1 MELKEYMNIIRK
13 RLWLIAAIVIVAC
26 LGAGLK
32 TYMTTPLYNAE
43 AKLIVNQTYDR
54 QGTAMLDYTLIQT
67 NIMVIN
73 SYTEV
78 IKSSAIL
85 DKVVASYPDLGLT
98 SQQLASM
105 ISVSSAN
112 DSQVMNLTVQDT
124 SYEQAAKTVNAVAKI
139 FEAQIPSI
147 MKVDNVTTLSQAPLE
162 ENAAP
167 INVNP
172 VMSILISF
180 VIGLMLAVG
189 LVFLL
194 EYLDDTFKSEAE
206 LEREL
211 GIPVI
216 AVIARIRK
224 EDVKSSHSVT
234 TSQQQVGESSYA
246 TVNH

>member
-26 LGAGLK
+26 LGAGVK
-32 TYMTTPLYNAE
+32 TFMTTPLYNAE

-54 QGTAMLDYTLIQT
+54 QGTAMLDYSLIQT
-67 NIMVIN
+67 NVMVIS

-85 DKVVASYPDLGLT
+85 DKVVATYPDLGLT

-112 DSQVMNLTVQDT
+112 DSQVMNLRVQDT
-124 SYEQAAKTVNAVAKI
+124 SYEQAAKTVNAVARI

-147 MKVDNVTTLSQAPLE
+147 MNVDNVTILSEAPLE
-162 ENAAP
+162 ANAAP
-167 INVNP
+167 ININL

-180 VIGLMLAVG
+180 VVGLMLAVG

-194 EYLDDTFKSEAE
+194 EYLDDTYKSEAE

-211 GIPVI
+211 GLPVL
-216 AVIARIRK
+216 AVIARIK
-224 EDVKSSHSVT
+224 KDDVKSSQPVT
-234 TSQQQVGESSYA
+234 TTQQQVGESSYA
-246 TVNH
+246 TFNQ

>member
-1 MELKEYMNIIRK
+1 MELKEYLNIIRK

-32 TYMTTPLYNAE
+32 TFMTTPLYNAE

-54 QGTAMLDYTLIQT
+54 QGTAMLDYSLIQT
-67 NIMVIN
+67 NVMVIS

-85 DKVVASYPDLGLT
+85 DKVVAAYPDLGLT

-112 DSQVMNLTVQDT
+112 DSQVMNLSVQDT
-124 SYEQAAKTVNAVAKI
+124 SYEQAAKTVNAVAKM
-139 FEAQIPSI
+139 FERQIPSI
-147 MKVDNVTTLSQAPLE
+147 MNVDNVTILSEAPLE
-162 ENAAP
+162 ANAAP
-167 INVNP
+167 ININL

-180 VIGLMLAVG
+180 VVGLMLAVG

-194 EYLDDTFKSEAE
+194 EYLDDTYKSEAE

-211 GIPVI
+211 GLPVL
-216 AVIARIRK
+216 AVIARIK
-224 EDVKSSHSVT
+224 KDDVKSSQPSIT
-234 TSQQQVGESSYA
+234 TQQQVGESSYA
-246 TVNH
+246 TINQ

>member
-26 LGAGLK
+26 LGAGVK
-32 TYMTTPLYNAE
+32 TFMTTPLYNAE

-54 QGTAMLDYTLIQT
+54 QGTAMLDYSLIQT
-67 NIMVIN
+67 NVMVIS

-78 IKSSAIL
+78 IKSSAIM
-85 DKVVASYPDLGLT
+85 DKVVAAYPDLGLT

-112 DSQVMNLTVQDT
+112 DSQVMNLSVQDT

-139 FEAQIPSI
+139 FERQIPSI
-147 MKVDNVTTLSQAPLE
+147 MNVDNVTILSEAPLE
-162 ENAAP
+162 ANAAP
-167 INVNP
+167 ININP

-180 VIGLMLAVG
+180 VVGLMLAVG

-194 EYLDDTFKSEAE
+194 EYLDDTYKSEAE

-211 GIPVI
+211 GLPVL
-216 AVIARIRK
+216 AVIARIK
-224 EDVKSSHSVT
+224 KDDVKSSQPAIT
-234 TSQQQVGESSYA
+234 TQQQVGESSYA
-246 TVNH
+246 TFNQ

>member
-26 LGAGLK
+26 LGAGVK
-32 TYMTTPLYNAE
+32 TFMTTPLYNAE

-54 QGTAMLDYTLIQT
+54 QGTAMLDYSLIQT
-67 NIMVIN
+67 NVMVIS

-78 IKSSAIL
+78 IKSSAIM
-85 DKVVASYPDLGLT
+85 DKVVAAYPDLGVT

-112 DSQVMNLTVQDT
+112 DSQVMNLSVQDT
-124 SYEQAAKTVNAVAKI
+124 SYEQAAKTVNTVAKI
-139 FEAQIPSI
+139 FERQIPSI
-147 MKVDNVTTLSQAPLE
+147 MNVDNVTILSEAPLE
-162 ENAAP
+162 VNAAP
-167 INVNP
+167 ININP

-180 VIGLMLAVG
+180 VVGLMLAVG

-194 EYLDDTFKSEAE
+194 EYLDDTYKSETE

-211 GIPVI
+211 GLPVL
-216 AVIARIRK
+216 AVIARIK
-224 EDVKSSHSVT
+224 KDDVKSSQPAIT
-234 TSQQQVGESSYA
+234 TQQQVGESSYA
-246 TVNH
+246 TFNQ

>member
-26 LGAGLK
+26 LGAGVK
-32 TYMTTPLYNAE
+32 TFMTTPLYNAE

-54 QGTAMLDYTLIQT
+54 QGTAMLDYSLIQT
-67 NIMVIN
+67 NVMVIS

-85 DKVVASYPDLGLT
+85 DKVVATYPDLGLT

-112 DSQVMNLTVQDT
+112 DSQVMNLRVQDT
-124 SYEQAAKTVNAVAKI
+124 SYEQAAKTVNAVVRI

-147 MKVDNVTTLSQAPLE
+147 MQVDNVTILSEAPLE
-162 ENAAP
+162 ANAAP
-167 INVNP
+167 ININL

-180 VIGLMLAVG
+180 VVGLMLAVG

-194 EYLDDTFKSEAE
+194 EYLDDTYKSEAE

-211 GIPVI
+211 GLPVL
-216 AVIARIRK
+216 AVIARIK
-224 EDVKSSHSVT
+224 KDDVKSSQPVT
-234 TSQQQVGESSYA
+234 TTQQQVGESSYA
-246 TVNH
+246 TFNQ